1 MTADPSEY
9 EKAMPTVSAFLK
21 KMERGV
27 DRTWATH
34 TGRPYPTVREA
45 LALALEEEGARPM
58 VPQVVDELA
67 RQISEGT
74 NR

>member
-9 EKAMPTVSAFLK
+9 EKAMPAVSAFLT
-21 KMERGV
+21 KMERAV

-34 TGRPYPTVREA
+34 AGQPYPTVREA
-45 LALALEEEGARPM
+45 LALALEEEGAHPM

>member
-1 MTADPSEY
+1 MATDPSEY
-9 EKAMPTVSAFLK
+9 DKAMPAVSAFLK

-27 DRTWATH
+27 DRTRATH
-34 TGRPYPTVREA
+34 TGQPYEAVRQA

-67 RQISEGT
+67 RQISEET
-74 NR
+74 DR

>member
-9 EKAMPTVSAFLK
+9 AKAMPAVSAFLK

-27 DRTWATH
+27 DRTRATH
-34 TGRPYPTVREA
+34 TGQPYSTVRRA
-45 LALALEEEGARPM
+45 LVLALEKEGAPPM

>member
-1 MTADPSEY
+1 MTAEANEY
-9 EKAMPTVSAFLK
+9 EKAMPAVSAFLK

-27 DRTWATH
+27 DRTRASH
-34 TGRPYPTVREA
+34 AGQPHETVRYA

-67 RQISEGT
+67 RQISEET

>member
-9 EKAMPTVSAFLK
+9 EKAMPAVSAFLK

-27 DRTWATH
+27 DRTRATH
-34 TGRPYPTVREA
+34 TGQPYSTVRQA
-45 LALALEEEGARPM
+45 LVLALEEEGAHPM
-58 VPQVVDELA
+58 VPHVVDELA